1 MSVAFYDILIML
13 GKRKKKKR
21 NTFLKSIKPESDFC
35 YSDILVLNILS
46 TFWT

>member
-1 MSVAFYDILIML
+1 MSIAFYDILIVL
-13 GKRKKKKR
+13 GEKNKKI
-21 NTFLKSIKPESDFC
+21 NTFFKSIKPESDFC